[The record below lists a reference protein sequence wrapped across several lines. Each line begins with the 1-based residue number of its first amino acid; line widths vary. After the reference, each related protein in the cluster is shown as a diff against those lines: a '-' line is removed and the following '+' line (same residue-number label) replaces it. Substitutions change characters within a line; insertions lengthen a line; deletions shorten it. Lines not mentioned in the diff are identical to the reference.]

1 MKKIWWFISVGC
13 RLFLVLCFISC
24 CGYLFFPPFGS
35 FAREFTDLAGEQA
48 APRMGYSW
56 PDVVPP
62 KDVVRVCGKI
72 NSSIDSRACWFKV
85 TLQPDIAEK
94 WQEAIHSKLE
104 KSARLER
111 LTEVVEGV
119 HRTVNDPPPKET
131 RDGKAPKW
139 WQLPSRPFRLTERMR
154 WGSGANYA
162 DAVYSCFDP
171 STNTLWIVDISEQ
184 HGELWVRGNVPN
196 GRQFLLSRPN
206 NLNPQNVE
214 IHPPNDLE
222 AKGGELKKDLVPQVD
237 ENR

>member
-1 MKKIWWFISVGC
+1 MLGVVCSSSCVSSLAAAICSFHLSVHLPENSPILQANRRRLAWDILGPT
-13 RLFLVLCFISC
+13 LFLRRTW
-24 CGYLFFPPFGS
+24 CGY
-35 FAREFTDLAGEQA
+35 
-48 APRMGYSW
+48 
-56 PDVVPP
+56 
-62 KDVVRVCGKI
+62 
-72 NSSIDSRACWFKV
+72 
-85 TLQPDIAEK
+85 AEK

-214 IHPPNDLE
+214 IHSPNDLE